1 MTASARRA
9 PGTGDQGSVSVEIAI
24 LAPAFLMLI
33 VLAAV
38 AGRTAIAQN
47 AVDLAAHEAA
57 RTASLARTA
66 AAAETDGESAA
77 NSTLDAQGLDCGDSL
92 QVAVDTSG
100 FAADLGEPATV
111 TATVSCTVSFADL
124 VMPGVPGAKTVV
136 ATYVSPLDRY
146 RSRG

>member
-1 MTASARRA
+1 
-9 PGTGDQGSVSVEIAI
+9 
-24 LAPAFLMLI
+24 MLI

-66 AAAETDGESAA
+66 
-77 NSTLDAQGLDCGDSL
+77 TLDAQGLDCGDSL
-92 QVAVDTSG
+92 DVAVDTSG
-100 FAADLGEPATV
+100 FGAELGEPATV

-124 VMPGVPGAKTVV
+124 VMPGVPGGKTVV

>member
-1 MTASARRA
+1 MRQRDA
-9 PGTGDQGSVSVEIAI
+9 GSVSVEIAV
-24 LAPAFLMLI
+24 LAPAFLLLV

-66 AAAETDGESAA
+66 AAAETDGEAA
-77 NSTLDAQGLDCGDSL
+77 ARATLAEQGLDCGGTP
-92 QVAVDTSG
+92 VVEVDTSG
-100 FAADLGEPATV
+100 FAAELGEPATV
-111 TATVSCTVSFADL
+111 SATVTCDVSLSDL
-124 VMPGVPGAKTVV
+124 AMPGVPGNKTVE
-136 ATYVSPLDRY
+136 AIYVSPLDRY

>member
-1 MTASARRA
+1 MTKRDA
-9 PGTGDQGSVSVEIAI
+9 GSVSVEIAV
-24 LAPAFLMLI
+24 LAPAFLLLV

-66 AAAETDGESAA
+66 ATAEVQGEAAA
-77 NSTLDAQGLDCGDSL
+77 NATLAEQGLDCGNSL
-92 QVAVDTSG
+92 VVEVNTSG

-111 TATVSCTVSFADL
+111 TATVTCDVSLADL
-124 VMPGVPGAKTVV
+124 AMPGVPGSKTVQ

>member
-1 MTASARRA
+1 MPVRPHAARDR
-9 PGTGDQGSVSVEIAI
+9 DHGSVSVEIAI
-24 LAPAFLMLI
+24 LAPAFLLLI

-66 AAAETDGESAA
+66 TAAEIDGETAASA
-77 NSTLDAQGLDCGDSL
+77 TLNQQGLDCGDTL

-100 FAADLGEPATV
+100 FAAAIGEPATV

-124 VMPGVPGAKTVV
+124 VMPGVPGGKTVV

>member
-1 MTASARRA
+1 MIPRRD
-9 PGTGDQGSVSVEIAI
+9 TGSVSVEIAI
-24 LAPAFLMLI
+24 LAPAFLLLV

-47 AVDLAAHEAA
+47 AIDLAAHDAA

-66 AAAETDGESAA
+66 AVAATEGEATA
-77 NSTLDAQGLDCGDSL
+77 GATLAAQGLDCGSL
-92 QVAVDTSG
+92 TLTIDTAG
-100 FAADLGEPATV
+100 FAAQLGEPATV
-111 TATVSCTVSFADL
+111 TVTVVCEVSFADL
-124 VMPGVPGAKTVV
+124 VMPGVPGGTTVE